1 MRVFP
6 PFLSLVLLSAVFRR
20 FLSCPLRY
28 SAGSFLSALFVS
40 CWCRYSGVLF
50 CPVGAGIPAPFSI
63 PRYLLRDA
71 VHRHEPV
78 TLAFVRDIA
87 HFSRYFLLNI
97 RAIQYLF
104 IRLNQQQFPL
114 STSFKI
120 DPLRFEE
127 LVVWTI
133 RLRESFR

>member
-28 SAGSFLSALFVS
+28 SAGSFPSALFVS

-50 CPVGAGIPAPFSI
+50 CPVPCGIPQVPFRSFVSFLC
-63 PRYLLRDA
+63 YLLRDS

-87 HFSRYFLLNI
+87 HFSRYRLLNI
-97 RAIQYLF
+97 RALQYLF
-104 IRLNQQQFPL
+104 IRLNQQ
-114 STSFKI
+114 
-120 DPLRFEE
+120 
-127 LVVWTI
+127 
-133 RLRESFR
+133 